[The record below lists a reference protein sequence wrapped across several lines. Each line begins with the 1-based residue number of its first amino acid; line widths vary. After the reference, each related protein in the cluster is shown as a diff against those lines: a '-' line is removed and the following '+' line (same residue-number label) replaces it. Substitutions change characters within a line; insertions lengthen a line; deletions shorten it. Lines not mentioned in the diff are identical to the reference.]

1 MFSDIPPIL
10 FALAASLLFAIGS
23 QFQNIGLARIEPR
36 RGAEISIFATVVFF
50 WLMAPVMLDG
60 AHWSNPAVWIFVL
73 VGLFRPSVSANLA
86 VAAMRYLGPTL
97 SSAMASVSPLFAAA
111 FGVLLLAEDM
121 TWTTA
126 LGTAGIISAVVML
139 AKRNAKIP
147 VDWPLWA
154 LFLPIGAALVRSIGH
169 VLTKIGMAD
178 IPDPYCAGLVGFSV
192 SALVVIAARRLR
204 PTTRRV
210 PWRSRAPY
218 WFVVGG
224 VFMGIA
230 VMCLNT
236 ALLDAP
242 LVAVV
247 PIVAASP
254 IFTMLLSVLIF
265 RREKLT
271 PRIVLAVFMV
281 VTSVI
286 FIALNR

>member
-50 WLMAPVMLDG
+50 WLLAPVMLDG

-178 IPDPYCAGLVGFSV
+178 IPDPYFAGLVGFITS
-192 SALVVIAARRLR
+192 
-204 PTTRRV
+204 
-210 PWRSRAPY
+210 
-218 WFVVGG
+218 G
-224 VFMGIA
+224 
-230 VMCLNT
+230 
-236 ALLDAP
+236 
-242 LVAVV
+242 
-247 PIVAASP
+247 PIVAMAIEGNNVVGLVRNTVGATNPADSSP
-254 IFTMLLSVLIF
+254 GTIRGDLGVDIGRNLIHGSDSNESAKRELSLFFSEGELLSY
-265 RREKLT
+265 
-271 PRIVLAVFMV
+271 PRDTDRWIIEA
-281 VTSVI
+281 
-286 FIALNR
+286 